1 MAASGV
7 SLVAVKTQNWG
18 FVETKTLIGLWAEE
32 DIQRQLAS
40 MGRKKNIW
48 EGIAILYFRIP
59 HNTLCLPPQILHKRL
74 IKPLFSNA
82 LGNMQCPQEHLKT
95 IVYAKFGG

>member
-1 MAASGV
+1 MVFVNNFKMAASGV
-7 SLVAVKTQNWG
+7 SLVARKTQNWG

-48 EGIAILYFRIP
+48 EGIAMKLQESGYSRSGDQWKTFTWGTYLFR
-59 HNTLCLPPQILHKRL
+59 LILHTK
-74 IKPLFSNA
+74 
-82 LGNMQCPQEHLKT
+82 
-95 IVYAKFGG
+95 